1 MSDPNTQSLGSA
13 IEQVLKTYNLQGK
26 IDGIRIVQA
35 WESVV
40 GSMIANHTTDL
51 YIQKDVLFVYLDSP
65 AIRHELTFARTQ
77 IVQNLNKS
85 VGKEVIRELIL
96 R

>member
-40 GSMIANHTTDL
+40 GSMIARHTTDL
-51 YIQKDVLFVYLDSP
+51 YIQKDVLFVYIDSA
-65 AIRHELTFARTQ
+65 AIRHELSLHAVKLSKT
-77 IVQNLNKS
+77 
-85 VGKEVIRELIL
+85 
-96 R
+96 

>member
-40 GSMIANHTTDL
+40 GSMIARHTTDL
-51 YIQKDVLFVYLDSP
+51 YIQKDVLFVYIDSA
-65 AIRHELTFARTQ
+65 AIRHELSFARSQ

-85 VGKEVIRELIL
+85 VGKDVIRDVVL